1 MPLDDCG
8 GDSGKLWKEMKDGSC
23 CCSERHQLIF
33 IRAIVEFLAPTIARY
48 LMMLNTCVTQ
58 RELIESPPQSS
69 HTLEDINEWCCCL
82 RFKQTLIK
90 LTMCYYRP
98 NIRSELLLHL
108 MQLSPAVLVPII
120 RIIGERLWGQT
131 KVRLGNSEMK
141 DGSCCCSERHQ
152 LIFIRAIVEFLAP
165 TIARY
170 LMMLNTCVTQREL
183 IESPPQSS
191 HTLEDINEWCCC
203 LRFKQTL
210 IKLTMCYYRPNI
222 RSELLLHLMQLSPA
236 VLVPIIRIIGERLW
250 GQTKVRL
257 GNSEMKDGSCCCSAT
272 NDQLVS
278 SLPQNFSHQN
288 LCPHNEPSFPITAQ
302 CRFNQY
308 FRG

>member
-8 GDSGKLWKEMKDGSC
+8 GDSGKLWK
-23 CCSERHQLIF
+23 
-33 IRAIVEFLAPTIARY
+33 
-48 LMMLNTCVTQ
+48 
-58 RELIESPPQSS
+58 
-69 HTLEDINEWCCCL
+69 
-82 RFKQTLIK
+82 
-90 LTMCYYRP
+90 
-98 NIRSELLLHL
+98 
-108 MQLSPAVLVPII
+108 
-120 RIIGERLWGQT
+120 
-131 KVRLGNSEMK
+131 EMK

-288 LCPHNEPSFPITAQ
+288 LCPHNEPSFPINAQ
-302 CRFNQY
+302 IFSRIIFANAIVCHRSRIAENVNILLPEFSSPSVCPH
-308 FRG
+308 FLHAL